1 MSKAVVFAYSS
12 VGCECLSVLLRRGV
26 EVALVYTHEDDP
38 NEEHWFES
46 VYDLARS
53 HDLTVS
59 TEEPDISCVR
69 AAAPDVIFSFYYRS
83 MLPMSILNLAPL
95 GAFNMHGS
103 LLPRY
108 RGRACVNWAVLNGET
123 ETGVTLHH
131 MTEYA
136 DRGNIVA
143 QQAVPIGPDE
153 TAHEVFL
160 KIIPAAGKVLDS
172 SLSDILS
179 GNAPGFPQD
188 ESKATKFGRRRPADG
203 LIDWTKSAA
212 EVHNLVR
219 AVTKPFPG
227 AFTFHEGHKLMIWR
241 SRPLNENSG
250 AQPGTFLSPSR
261 VQTGQGI
268 LEILDGEDVDGRD
281 KRLHARCVV
290 IARHNDRQLFHTFT
304 RSGLLHA
311 AHYSIIRRYRVAE
324 NSRIGYTGRKSH
336 LRNGIMGDSPI
347 SVRPNTSSP

>member
-26 EVALVYTHEDDP
+26 DIALVYTHQDDP
-38 NEEHWFES
+38 NEERWFDS

-53 HDLTVS
+53 HGLTVL
-59 TEEPDISCVR
+59 TEEPSVERVR
-69 AAAPDVIFSFYYRS
+69 EAAPDVIFSFYYRS
-83 MLPMSILNLAPL
+83 MLPMSILGLAPL

-143 QQAVPIGPDE
+143 QRAVTIGPDE
-153 TAHEVFL
+153 TAHDVFL
-160 KIIPAAGKVLDS
+160 KIIPAAGEVLSS
-172 SLSDILS
+172 SLDAILS
-179 GNAPGFPQD
+179 GSAPGVPQD
-188 ESKATKFGRRRPADG
+188 ESKATKYGRRRPSDG
-203 LIDWTKSAA
+203 LIDWTKSAV

-227 AFTFHEGHKLMIWR
+227 AFTFHDGHKLMIWR
-241 SRPLNENSG
+241 SRPLDEDTG
-250 AQPGTFLSPSR
+250 ERPGTFLTLSR
-261 VQTGQGI
+261 VQTGRGI
-268 LEILDGEDVDGRD
+268 LEILEGETLDVSDQD
-281 KRLHARCVV
+281 
-290 IARHNDRQLFHTFT
+290 RH
-304 RSGLLHA
+304 
-311 AHYSIIRRYRVAE
+311 
-324 NSRIGYTGRKSH
+324 
-336 LRNGIMGDSPI
+336 
-347 SVRPNTSSP
+347 